1 MSLKN
6 MADLK
11 KFFTDEQLSANK
23 CTAFSE
29 NYEEALALEA
39 QSVAIGSPG
48 VVLNSKQLPQIF
60 SPIHYDEDKN
70 EIVAAAFSD
79 VKDKG
84 LSVNRLQHSSES
96 IIHEAGIAKAER
108 DRERRPDREYIGFVW
123 LR

>member
-48 VVLNSKQLPQIF
+48 VVLNSKQLPANF
-60 SPIHYDEDKN
+60 LTNP
-70 EIVAAAFSD
+70 
-79 VKDKG
+79 
-84 LSVNRLQHSSES
+84 L
-96 IIHEAGIAKAER
+96 
-108 DRERRPDREYIGFVW
+108 
-123 LR
+123 